1 MWQRASSG
9 SGGGGGNPLYM
20 DFTISE
26 LINATDANPIIINGD
41 FSDIVSL
48 AFCGYTYSEAGQY
61 KKYNTN
67 VVDTFTF
74 GTTFYCKFTNA
85 WGTTVP
91 ARKVTIYTDKIV
103 IGSGGYFTGSR
114 WAATDSTY
122 GLPIHIALFK
132 NDQ

>member
-1 MWQRASSG
+1 MSIVKVDYGEIG
-9 SGGGGGNPLYM
+9 SNNPLYI

-26 LINATDANPIIINGD
+26 LKNATDTNPITINGN
-41 FSDIVSL
+41 FSDIASL
-48 AFCGYTYSEAGQY
+48 AFCGYTFSEAGQY

-74 GTTFYCKFTNA
+74 GTTFYCRFTNA
-85 WGTTVP
+85 WGSNIP

-103 IGSGGYFTGSR
+103 IGSGGYFVGGT
-114 WAATDSTY
+114 WTATDSSY
-122 GLPIHIALFK
+122 GLPTHIALFK